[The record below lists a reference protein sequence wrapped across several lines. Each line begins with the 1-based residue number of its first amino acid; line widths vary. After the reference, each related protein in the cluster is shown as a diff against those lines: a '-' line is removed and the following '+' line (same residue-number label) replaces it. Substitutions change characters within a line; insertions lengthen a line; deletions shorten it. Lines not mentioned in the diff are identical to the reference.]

1 MGLPCCGKESAC
13 NAGNTDVGVIPGSG
27 RSPIGGHGN
36 PLQYSCLEN
45 PMDRE
50 TWSAYKE
57 LDTTEV
63 TELNCTHYS
72 YLTSFTLMSF
82 FLFQETILSNA
93 QLFVTLWTVA
103 HQVPLSWNS
112 PGKNTGAGCHALLQ
126 GIFLTQGL
134 NPRLL
139 CLLHWRL
146 GSFTPPGKPL
156 LPFLEG

>member
-1 MGLPCCGKESAC
+1 
-13 NAGNTDVGVIPGSG
+13 
-27 RSPIGGHGN
+27 
-36 PLQYSCLEN
+36 
-45 PMDRE
+45 
-50 TWSAYKE
+50 
-57 LDTTEV
+57 
-63 TELNCTHYS
+63 
-72 YLTSFTLMSF
+72 MSF

-139 CLLHWRL
+139 CLLHWQVLYHLCPL
-146 GSFTPPGKPL
+146 GSPGTYPGDSMSSWPPL
-156 LPFLEG
+156 TCSSFSQTFLVFEG

>member
-1 MGLPCCGKESAC
+1 MGLPCCGKESAS

-63 TELNCTHYS
+63 TEHTVTAQCVYINPELPVYPFLPNLPLVTKS
-72 YLTSFTLMSF
+72 LFTMPVSL
-82 FLFQETILSNA
+82 FLFCKY
-93 QLFVTLWTVA
+93 V
-103 HQVPLSWNS
+103 H
-112 PGKNTGAGCHALLQ
+112 
-126 GIFLTQGL
+126 FL
-134 NPRLL
+134 
-139 CLLHWRL
+139 
-146 GSFTPPGKPL
+146 
-156 LPFLEG
+156 